1 MSPVGAAYSI
11 IFSSSNNLFCQLDY
25 FSYFCSRNF
34 NNLAQIKQLNI
45 YKMRKLFLF
54 GAMLVVA
61 LFANAQFEN
70 YTSEEKEYPVLAVR
84 DGKIGWVSSEDK
96 TKVLIPFEYD
106 GVIINSYTRIGLGWY
121 LENTVKE
128 LVTAD
133 EPCEY
138 ESSGSSQD
146 VYYVTAHKLYEEHK
160 EFFDVE
166 RGGMEEYKYGE
177 IVICSG
183 IESWYTL
190 GSWVAFPAFVV
201 KDGQLGA
208 IDSAGNVVVP
218 FENTYANVL
227 FPVNYFYEEM
237 IVQRNG
243 KYGVFNFYNSG
254 ESDKKPPV
262 LIPCEYEK
270 VEGRDSWY
278 VVKNKDGYG
287 AYVGSRQ
294 IVPCKYESVGTDWG
308 YFIVKHNGKYGV
320 FGDSTQILPCKYERV
335 SVAGNNSFIVK
346 MGGKY
351 GVYANSSQLLSCV
364 YDSIELCGNYLYYDG
379 YYEDEIKTKSKM
391 SLAER
396 LKSVAYKAWKDRK
409 LHWFDYVGQEVS
421 LPQTISDVVF
431 YQDILLIRGNGK
443 WGILNDI
450 VLSAFEYDSI
460 EPLYYCDGGGM
471 FGRSYSGFSYAYKN
485 GNKTLIDSAFNKIIP
500 MSAECELLYKRNSAI
515 IESWEPSSTSL
526 YGVKY
531 KNNIGKWGVVDV
543 SGKQILKC
551 EYDNIELCDEET
563 MLFKVR
569 KNGKWGMVN
578 TNAKQL
584 LPYKYDSIKY
594 EEEMIKV
601 FQNKKCGLLDRHG
614 KLFLPCVYDTIEAFD
629 RLYNFVLFEVCQNGK
644 WGVVDTNGKQVLKC
658 EYEKDAIAR
667 CGEGVKIKISG
678 KWGMVD
684 KEGKL
689 VLQNVYEEIETFL
702 SKDLFKVQQ
711 NGKWGLV
718 DEKGFQVLQCIA
730 DEIEYEQNG
739 CIKFVF
745 EGKEVRVDKSGKPC
759 N

>member
-1 MSPVGAAYSI
+1 
-11 IFSSSNNLFCQLDY
+11 
-25 FSYFCSRNF
+25 
-34 NNLAQIKQLNI
+34 
-45 YKMRKLFLF
+45 MRKLFLF
-54 GAMLVVA
+54 GAMLVMA
-61 LFANAQFEN
+61 LFANAQVEDL
-70 YTSEEKEYPVLAVR
+70 TSDEKGYPVLAVR

-138 ESSGSSQD
+138 ESSGSPWS
-146 VYYVTAHKLYEEHK
+146 VYYATAHKLYLDYKDYFDEER
-160 EFFDVE
+160 VA
-166 RGGMEEYKYGE
+166 MEEYKYGE

-183 IESWYTL
+183 IESWFTS

-218 FENTYANVL
+218 FEYTYANVL
-227 FPVNYFYEEM
+227 FPYSFSTGEDENYIDEEM

-243 KYGVFNFYNSG
+243 KYGVFNFFKSD
-254 ESDKKPPV
+254 ESEKQPPV
-262 LIPCEYEK
+262 FVPCEYED
-270 VEGRDSWY
+270 VQRLGDSYY
-278 VVKNKDGYG
+278 VVKNKNGYG
-287 AYVGSRQ
+287 AYIKSHQ
-294 IVPCKYESVGTDWG
+294 IVPCKYESVGVEGG

-320 FGDSTQILPCKYERV
+320 FGDSTQILPCKYDRV
-335 SVAGNNSFIVK
+335 SVAGNNSFIVNSFIVK

-364 YDSIELCGNYLYYDG
+364 YDSIELCGNYSYYDG

-431 YQDILLIRGNGK
+431 YQDVLLVRGNGK
-443 WGILNDI
+443 WGILNDT
-450 VLSAFEYDSI
+450 VMSAFEYDSI
-460 EPLYYCDGGGM
+460 KPLFSCGCGGEYE
-471 FGRSYSGFSYAYKN
+471 SSCYSGFCYAYKK
-485 GNKTLIDSAFNKIIP
+485 GKITLIDSAFNKIIP
-500 MSAECELLYKRNSAI
+500 MSEECKLLYKKNTI
-515 IESWEPSSTSL
+515 TMDSWEQSSTSL
-526 YGVKY
+526 YGVNY
-531 KNNIGKWGVVDV
+531 KNNMGKWGVVDV

-584 LPYKYDSIKY
+584 LPYKYDSINY

-629 RLYNFVLFEVCQNGK
+629 RLYNIDLYEVCQKGK

-711 NGKWGLV
+711 NDKWGLV

-730 DEIEYEQNG
+730 DEIEYDYNG

-745 EGKEVRVDKSGKPC
+745 EGKEVRIDKSGKPC
-759 N
+759 K